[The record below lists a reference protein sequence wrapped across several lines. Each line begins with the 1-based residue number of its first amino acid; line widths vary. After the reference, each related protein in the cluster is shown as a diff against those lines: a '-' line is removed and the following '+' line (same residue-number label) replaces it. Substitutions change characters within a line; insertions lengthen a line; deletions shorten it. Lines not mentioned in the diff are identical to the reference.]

1 MTEKDQLIQ
10 DHEYDGIRELNN
22 PLPGWWLMTF
32 YITIIFAV
40 IYFVY
45 YQFMGGPTSDQELA
59 SKMSVIREEQEVAEE
74 AAGEKTEADYL
85 ALVTNQEVIEKGKA
99 EFMVK
104 CMPCHGDKG
113 QGLIGPNLTDDY
125 WIHGDGTI
133 SAVLTVMN
141 SGVPDKGMPPWKGVI
156 PPDLMEDVAVYVYTL
171 HGTNPPGAK
180 EPQGVQ
186 IERK

>member
-1 MTEKDQLIQ
+1 MTEKDELIE

-45 YQFMGGPTSDQELA
+45 YQFMGGPTLEEELTA
-59 SKMSVIREEQEVAEE
+59 EMSVIKQEQKQAHE
-74 AAGEKTEADYL
+74 AAGEISESD
-85 ALVTNQEVIEKGKA
+85 LVAMVNNQEVIDKGKA

-113 QGLIGPNLTDDY
+113 QGLIGPNLTDEY
-125 WIHGDGTI
+125 WIHGEGTI
-133 SAVLTVMN
+133 TAILKTMNEGVL
-141 SGVPDKGMPPWKGVI
+141 DKGMPSWKGQI
-156 PPDLMEDVAVYVYTL
+156 PPDLMRDVAVYVYSIR
-171 HGTNPPGAK
+171 GTNPPGAK
-180 EPQGVQ
+180 PPQGEK
-186 IERK
+186 IER